1 MAESVRADVWT
12 WAVRVYRTRS
22 MASAACKAGHV
33 AVNGAKVKPSH
44 AVKVGDTVES
54 LTPSGTKKYVVTRVI
69 AKRVGAPVAAG
80 CFEDHSPP
88 PLPKAERP
96 AVVAQRDPGA
106 GRPTKR
112 DRRRLDA
119 LKARS
124 EGRQPWRGSR

>member
-1 MAESVRADVWT
+1 MDRPERLVNAEEPILVPEGVSLGYA
-12 WAVRVYRTRS
+12 RVSTAEQS
-22 MASAACKAGHV
+22 LASQRQQ
-33 AVNGAKVKPSH
+33 
-44 AVKVGDTVES
+44 
-54 LTPSGTKKYVVTRVI
+54 L
-69 AKRVGAPVAAG
+69 VAAG
-80 CFEDHSPP
+80 CYEDHSPP
-88 PLPKAERP
+88 PLPKGERP

>member
-12 WAVRVYRTRS
+12 WAVRVYKSRS
-22 MASAACKAGHV
+22 MASSACKAGHV
-33 AVNGAKVKPSH
+33 SVNGHKVKASH
-44 AVKVGDTVES
+44 AIKIGDTVES
-54 LTPSGTKKYVVTRVI
+54 LTPGGTKKYVVTRVI
-69 AKRVGAPVAAG
+69 TKRVGAAVAAG
-80 CFEDHSPP
+80 CYEDHSPP

-119 LKARS
+119 LRARS
-124 EGRQPWRGSR
+124 EGRQPGHGR